1 MSIDPRDLFVS
12 LNPTGLSDT
21 ELEMDRSGFMDDRTH
36 SDYLIFL
43 AGYKAGAGDEEES
56 ECQRHRP
63 INAEGCKP
71 DSNIQ
76 LSDLPCAGAA
86 SCRSLDKAEG
96 EQPDLNN
103 PSPDLNA
110 ASAWLEAARRN
121 LNSAVEQAYPIGS
134 KLMVD
139 RGTHHARVEVVS
151 HPNAAHPGTISVQNI
166 KTGKRYRIDYS
177 RVLEQHHD

>member
-1 MSIDPRDLFVS
+1 MTTTRMEILQLKWAAEWAAAKPSNENTSVVYRIMVP
-12 LNPTGLSDT
+12 PTDVL
-21 ELEMDRSGFMDDRTH
+21 ELIAE
-36 SDYLIFL
+36 I
-43 AGYKAGAGDEEES
+43 
-56 ECQRHRP
+56 ECHRQV
-63 INAEGCKP
+63 NAEGCKP
-71 DSNIQ
+71 DSNTL
-76 LSDLPCAGAA
+76 LSGAHCASVTPCR
-86 SCRSLDKAEG
+86 CLDKAEG
-96 EQPDLNN
+96 YKPDLIN

>member
-1 MSIDPRDLFVS
+1 MTATRIEILQLKWAAEWAAGKPSNESTSIVYRIMVP
-12 LNPTGLSDT
+12 PTDVL
-21 ELEMDRSGFMDDRTH
+21 ELIAEV
-36 SDYLIFL
+36 
-43 AGYKAGAGDEEES
+43 
-56 ECQRHRP
+56 ECQRQV
-63 INAEGCKP
+63 NAEGCKP
-71 DSNIQ
+71 DSNI
-76 LSDLPCAGAA
+76 LLPGA
-86 SCRSLDKAEG
+86 SCPSAMPYRSLDKAEG
-96 EQPDLNN
+96 YKPDLIN

-139 RGTHHARVEVVS
+139 RGTHHTRVEVVS

-177 RVLEQHHD
+177 RVLEQRHD

>member
-1 MSIDPRDLFVS
+1 MTTTRMEILQLKWAAEWAAAKPSNETTSVVYRIMVP
-12 LNPTGLSDT
+12 PTDVL
-21 ELEMDRSGFMDDRTH
+21 ELIAE
-36 SDYLIFL
+36 I
-43 AGYKAGAGDEEES
+43 E
-56 ECQRHRP
+56 RHRQV
-63 INAEGCKP
+63 NAEGCKP
-71 DSNIQ
+71 DSNTL
-76 LSDLPCAGAA
+76 LSGAPDA
-86 SCRSLDKAEG
+86 NTTYCRSLDKAEG
-96 EQPDLNN
+96 YMPDLIN

-177 RVLEQHHD
+177 RVLEQRHD

>member
-1 MSIDPRDLFVS
+1 MTTTRMEILQLKWAAEWAAAKPSNETTSVVYRIMVP
-12 LNPTGLSDT
+12 PTDVL
-21 ELEMDRSGFMDDRTH
+21 ELIAE
-36 SDYLIFL
+36 I
-43 AGYKAGAGDEEES
+43 E
-56 ECQRHRP
+56 RHRQV
-63 INAEGCKP
+63 NAEGCKP
-71 DSNIQ
+71 DSNT
-76 LSDLPCAGAA
+76 LPSSILCANTTP
-86 SCRSLDKAEG
+86 CRSLDKAEG
-96 EQPDLNN
+96 YMPDLIN
-103 PSPDLNA
+103 PSDDLNA

-177 RVLEQHHD
+177 RVLEQRHD

>member
-1 MSIDPRDLFVS
+1 MTTTRMEILQLKWAAEWAAAKPSNEATSVVYRIMVP
-12 LNPTGLSDT
+12 PTDVL
-21 ELEMDRSGFMDDRTH
+21 ELIAE
-36 SDYLIFL
+36 I
-43 AGYKAGAGDEEES
+43 E
-56 ECQRHRP
+56 RHRQV
-63 INAEGCKP
+63 NAEGCKP
-71 DSNIQ
+71 DSNTL
-76 LSDLPCAGAA
+76 LSGAPCANTT

-96 EQPDLNN
+96 YMPDLIN